1 MTKQAMYC
9 WSCFAITEFT
19 LEDPEEGF
27 VCDCGHYQDSEAQ
40 GAAEICE
47 LATWHDLKE
56 YQRVAAIARAGGFT
70 VPDYP
75 PYVDLIDDVPLCD
88 CPSLINGHH
97 AGCAFA
103 KANGKQ

>member
-1 MTKQAMYC
+1 MTKQVMYC
-9 WSCFAITEFT
+9 WSCCAITEFT
-19 LEDPEEGF
+19 VEDPDEGL

-40 GAAEICE
+40 GAAEICK
-47 LATWHDLKE
+47 LATWHDLEE
-56 YQRVAAIARAGGFT
+56 YKYVGAIARAGGFT

-75 PYVDLIDDVPLCD
+75 PYVDLSDDDPLCD

-103 KANGKQ
+103 KAKGGQ

>member
-9 WSCFAITEFT
+9 WSCCAITDFIV
-19 LEDPEEGF
+19 EDPEEGP

-47 LATWHDLKE
+47 LATWHDLEE
-56 YQRVAAIARAGGFT
+56 YKRVAAIARAGGFT

-75 PYVDLIDDVPLCD
+75 PYVDLSGDDPVCD

-103 KANGKQ
+103 KGNAGE